1 DHVRIGKRAHGTYGT
16 WNGLVDDA
24 RIYNF
29 ALSEAEVA
37 YLATQGAPTLH
48 VPIPSAADVYQG
60 EAPGSQWIN
69 FKDYSLIASKYL
81 EEILWP

>member
-1 DHVRIGKRAHGTYGT
+1 MGGDDTLEGRRGNDYLEGGLGNDTYIFESGDGKD
-16 WNGLVDDA
+16 VIFDA
-24 RIYNF
+24 D
-29 ALSEAEVA
+29 
-37 YLATQGAPTLH
+37 GAGSLH
-48 VPIPSAADVYQG
+48 VPIPSVADVYQG

>member
-1 DHVRIGKRAHGTYGT
+1 
-16 WNGLVDDA
+16 VDDA

-48 VPIPSAADVYQG
+48 VTIPSAADVYQG
-60 EAPGSQWIN
+60 EPPGSQWIN